1 MAYLSLVEDEDAED
15 MYVTNVSEKGEF
27 EALAREGA
35 SRVKVRY
42 LLEKSAGASY
52 FYLRY
57 YVVEEGG
64 HTPLD
69 RHGYEHEVFELE
81 GRGVMVSEDREIQ
94 IKPGDAIYL
103 GPNDVHQFRNLNR
116 EPLVFLCVTGDER
129 MYRGNDPARA
139 VSED

>member
-1 MAYLSLVEDEDAED
+1 
-15 MYVTNVSEKGEF
+15 MYVTDVSEKGEF

-35 SRVKVRY
+35 RKANVRY
-42 LLEKSAGASY
+42 LLEKSAGASH

-69 RHGYEHEVFELE
+69 RHGYEHEVFVLE

-94 IKPGDAIYL
+94 TKSGDTIY
-103 GPNDVHQFRNLNR
+103 
-116 EPLVFLCVTGDER
+116 
-129 MYRGNDPARA
+129 
-139 VSED
+139 

>member
-1 MAYLSLVEDEDAED
+1 MH
-15 MYVTNVSEKGEF
+15 VTSVSDKGEF

-42 LLEKSAGASY
+42 LLEKSAGARH

-57 YVVEEGG
+57 YAVEEGG

-69 RHGYEHEVFELE
+69 RHGYEHEVFVLE
-81 GRGVMVSEDREIQ
+81 GRGVMVSEDGEIQ

-103 GPNDVHQFRNLNR
+103 GPNDLHQFRNPNSER
-116 EPLVFLCVTGDER
+116 LVFLCVKGDER
-129 MYRGNDPARA
+129 LYKGDAAAKSNL
-139 VSED
+139 